1 MVQEASTT
9 ILRTSVETQ
18 DLRSGYVMSHLR
30 RVLVEGGGSK
40 LGFGDEH
47 PEFNLV
53 VDSPSLVHVRRF
65 LLEGVA

>member
-9 ILRTSVETQ
+9 ILCTSVETQ
-18 DLRSGYVMSHLR
+18 DLRSGYVMSRLR
-30 RVLVEGGGSK
+30 HVLVEGGGSK
-40 LGFGDEH
+40 LGFGDEN

-53 VDSPSLVHVRRF
+53 VDSPSSVHVRRF